1 MGLTIHLSSAFMN
14 NPVSTYRLQFHKDF
28 SFQDFEHL
36 IPYFR
41 KLGIGTIYAS
51 PILASAA
58 GSTHGYD
65 AIDPERINPEI
76 GTLGQFR
83 NLISSLQESQIGW
96 LQDIVPNH
104 MAFHPE
110 NPWLMDVLEKGKQS
124 VFASYFDIAWN
135 SGMFQGRLM
144 LPFLSKELD
153 ELIAGGEV
161 QVRYDGSRFGLDL
174 GGQIFPLNLRAYALL
189 LQNVDEKSQALTQLL
204 DQLLEM
210 NHIEDAAAFSQSWGE
225 WTLQFR
231 SLYGNREVKKS
242 IDAALLKIN
251 ADPAMLTEL
260 ADRQNYVPCHWQR
273 TEEQINFRRFFT
285 VNGLICLNIQDE
297 AVFEKYHTLISQ
309 LTGEGLFQGLR
320 IDHIDGLFD
329 PAAYLN
335 RLREQTGGDAYII
348 AEKILGEGENLPA
361 SWPIQGTTGYEF
373 LAIVNN
379 LFTNQSAEEV
389 FTAFYASLTGDDRP
403 VRAQLLSKKS
413 EILYGHM
420 AGELEN
426 LYQLFVSLELVD
438 QETLDRIGA
447 GLIRQ
452 VIGEFLIHCPVYRY
466 YGNAMPLP
474 EPESQAVKDILIDIS
489 KHHLDLSPAVEV
501 LEQSFIHRPA
511 LGDEHYNRRA
521 AEFYQRCM
529 QFTGP
534 LMAKGGEDTLMYTY
548 NRFIAH
554 NEVGDFPDRF
564 GITVNDFH
572 KYMKTR
578 RKEWPM
584 ALNATSTHDTKRGE
598 DVRARLNVLT
608 DLAGEWIGKVK
619 EWREINST
627 LHKSSEGPGA
637 NDEYLIYQTIAG
649 AYPMPGEDSDD
660 FGARLGEYLQKAL
673 REAKVDS
680 SWSSPN
686 EMYEREVKDF
696 ANQILRDDSAFFHSF
711 QKLLRNIADFGII
724 NSLAQVALKFTCPGI
739 PDVYQGCELWDL
751 SLVDPDN
758 RRKVDFGKRKEW
770 LDQLE
775 NYEPDRLVEKL
786 WDERSGG
793 KVKLWLTQRLFR
805 LRRQN
810 PLLFTEG
817 EYVPLKVRGAYK
829 EHLLAFMRQHK
840 RDVFVTV
847 IPLHAAVMSS
857 AQQKDFFELDWQDT
871 HVVLPGNVLPE
882 WSNEL
887 TGSQQTFQM
896 KLSPADL
903 FQGVPLAILRG
914 KRVDNDRNAGV
925 LLHISS
931 LSSPFG
937 IGDVGPAAY
946 QFADFLEQANQKVWQ
961 ILPLNP
967 TETSQ
972 GNSPYSALSSRA
984 GNPLLISP
992 ETLAREGFLTDE
1004 DLAQNH
1010 LPESSTV
1017 DFEAAGQKKEVL
1029 LERAFQ
1035 KYSELPGQASE
1046 EFEEF
1051 VASHSWLDDFAL
1063 YMVLKKRFKNQPWY
1077 TWPEEFRNRKAAA
1090 LNELRQTDQQ
1100 QIRRIEWQQ
1109 YVFDKQWKALRRYC
1123 NDREIKLFGD
1133 IPFYVSYDSADVWAD
1148 RELFCVDAD
1157 GKITGIAGVPPDA
1170 FSEDGQLW
1178 GMPVFNWDALRSQ
1191 GYQWWID
1198 RLARNIEL
1206 FDLVRLDHFRAFA
1219 DYWEVQ
1225 GNEKT
1230 AINGTWKTGPGE
1242 DFFQKVKTA
1251 LGRLPFIAEDLGEIS
1266 PEVYLLRDKFDLP
1279 GMKVLQFAFD
1289 ENMPQS
1295 DHIPHHYK
1303 HNFMA
1308 YTGTHDNNTTRGWY
1322 RELAAA
1328 GVQEL
1333 LEMYLGKPV
1342 SEENVAAE
1350 LARSV
1355 FGSVAK
1361 TAILPIQDILNLDEM
1376 AKMNLPGSD
1385 KNNWS
1390 WRLLPGQ
1397 ITEEAAQ
1404 FLSSITLLYNRE

>member
-1 MGLTIHLSSAFMN
+1 MN
-14 NPVSTYRLQFHKDF
+14 SPVSTYRLQFHKDF
-28 SFQDFEHL
+28 SFQDFELL

-41 KLGIGTIYAS
+41 KLGVGTIYAS

-65 AIDPERINPEI
+65 GVDPERINPEI
-76 GTLGQFR
+76 GTLDQLR
-83 NLISSLQESQIGW
+83 KLASNLQQSQIGW

-110 NPWLMDVLEKGKQS
+110 NPWLMDVLEKGRQS
-124 VFASYFDIAWN
+124 VFAPYFDIAWN
-135 SGMFQGRLM
+135 SGLFQGKLM
-144 LPFLSKELD
+144 APFLSKELD
-153 ELIAGGEV
+153 EMIAGREV
-161 QVRYDGSRFGLDL
+161 QVRYDGSRFVLDFD
-174 GGQIFPLNLRAYALL
+174 GQMYPLNLRSYVSL
-189 LQNVDEKSQALTQLL
+189 LQNVEEKSQAFTQLL
-204 DQLLEM
+204 DQLEEM
-210 NHIEDAAAFSQSWGE
+210 NHIEEAPAFSQRWGE
-225 WTLQFR
+225 WILQLR
-231 SLYGNREVKKS
+231 SLYSNAEVKAS
-242 IDAALLKIN
+242 IDAVLLKIN
-251 ADPAMLTEL
+251 EDPQMLTEL
-260 ADRQNYVPCHWQR
+260 ADQQNYVLCHWQR

-285 VNGLICLNIQDE
+285 VNGLICLNMQDA

-309 LTGEGLFQGLR
+309 LTAEGIFQGLR

-329 PAAYLN
+329 PATYLS
-335 RLREQTGGDAYII
+335 RLREQTGSDTYII
-348 AEKILGEGENLPA
+348 AEKILGEDEDLPA
-361 SWPIQGTTGYEF
+361 LWPIQGTTGYEF
-373 LAIVNN
+373 LAVVNN
-379 LFTNQSAEEV
+379 LFTNQSAEEA
-389 FTAFYASLTGDDRP
+389 FTEFYASLTADHRP
-403 VRAQLLSKKS
+403 VREQLLGKKS

-438 QETLDRIGA
+438 RETLDRIGA
-447 GLIRQ
+447 GLISQ

-466 YGNAMPLP
+466 YGNAMPLA
-474 EPESQAVKDILIDIS
+474 EPETLAVKAILNEIN

-501 LEQSFIHRPA
+501 LEQCFIHRPA
-511 LGDEHYNRRA
+511 LGDEQYNRRA

-564 GITVNDFH
+564 GITVSDFH

-608 DLAGEWIGKVK
+608 DLAGEWIGQVK
-619 EWREINST
+619 EWREINSA
-627 LHKSSEGPGA
+627 LRKSEEGPDA

-649 AYPMPGEDSDD
+649 AYPMPGEDNGDYTV
-660 FGARLGEYLQKAL
+660 RLSEYLQKAL
-673 REAKVDS
+673 REAKVNS

-686 EMYEREVKDF
+686 EAYENQVKDF
-696 ANQILRDDSAFFHSF
+696 AGQILKNDSAFFRSF
-711 QKLLRNIADFGII
+711 QEFLGAVVDFGII

-758 RRKVDFGKRKEW
+758 RREVDFEKRKDW

-775 NYEPDRLVEKL
+775 SYEPERLWNDR
-786 WDERSGG
+786 RNGQI
-793 KVKLWLTQRLFR
+793 KLWLTQRLFQ

-810 PLLFTEG
+810 PLLFTHG
-817 EYVPLKVRGAYK
+817 EYIPLKARGAYK
-829 EHLLAFMRQHK
+829 DHLLAFMRCHK
-840 RDVFVTV
+840 RDVVITI
-847 IPLHAAVMSS
+847 IPLHVAVISR
-857 AQQKDFFELDWQDT
+857 AQQKEFFELDWKDT
-871 HVVLPGNVLPE
+871 HVALPGNVLPE
-882 WSNEL
+882 WSDEL
-887 TGSQQTFQM
+887 TGRQQAFQM

-903 FQGVPLAILRG
+903 FRGAPLAILKG
-914 KRVDNDRNAGV
+914 KRVENERNAGV
-925 LLHISS
+925 LLHITS
-931 LSSPFG
+931 LDSRFG
-937 IGDVGPAAY
+937 IGDIGPAAY
-946 QFADFLEQANQKVWQ
+946 EFADFLERTNQKVWQ

-972 GNSPYSALSSRA
+972 GNSPYSALSSHA

-992 ETLAREGFLTDE
+992 ESLVREGFLTDE
-1004 DLAQNH
+1004 DLTQNY
-1010 LPESSTV
+1010 LPESSIV
-1017 DFEAAGQKKEVL
+1017 DFEAAGQKKQIL
-1029 LERAFQ
+1029 LEHAFQ
-1035 KYSELPGQASE
+1035 KYIEHPGEASG
-1046 EFEEF
+1046 EFKEF
-1051 VASHSWLDDFAL
+1051 VAGHSAWLDDFAL
-1063 YMVLKKRFKNQPWY
+1063 YMVLKNRFENQPWY
-1077 TWPEEFRNRKAAA
+1077 TWPEEFRNREKAA
-1090 LNELRQTDQQ
+1090 LDQLRQTDHQ
-1100 QIRRIEWQQ
+1100 QIQMVEWQQ
-1109 YVFDKQWKALRRYC
+1109 YVFDKQWKELRRYC
-1123 NDREIKLFGD
+1123 NDREIKLLGD
-1133 IPFYVSYDSADVWAD
+1133 IPFYVSYDSADVWAH
-1148 RELFCVDAD
+1148 RELFCVDGD
-1157 GKITGIAGVPPDA
+1157 GKITEIAGVPPDA

-1219 DYWEVQ
+1219 DYWEVP
-1225 GNEKT
+1225 GGEKT
-1230 AINGTWKTGPGE
+1230 AVNGTWKTGPGE

-1266 PEVYLLRDKFDLP
+1266 PEVYLLRDKFNLP

-1303 HNFMA
+1303 PNFIA
-1308 YTGTHDNNTTRGWY
+1308 YTGTHDNNTTKGWY
-1322 RELAAA
+1322 CELAAT
-1328 GVQEL
+1328 GMRERI
-1333 LEMYLGKPV
+1333 EMYLGRPV

-1361 TAILPIQDILNLDEM
+1361 TAILPIQDILNLDET
-1376 AKMNLPGSD
+1376 AKMNLPGSNE
-1385 KNNWS
+1385 NNWS

-1397 ITEEAAQ
+1397 ITEDAAQ

>member
-1 MGLTIHLSSAFMN
+1 MN
-14 NPVSTYRLQFHKDF
+14 IPVSTYRLQFHKDF

-65 AIDPERINPEI
+65 GVDPGRIDPEI
-76 GTLGQFR
+76 GTLGQLR
-83 NLISSLQESQIGW
+83 NLISNLRESQIGW

-104 MAFHPE
+104 MAFNPE

-124 VFASYFDIAWN
+124 VFAPYFDAAWN
-135 SGMFQGRLM
+135 SGLFQGKLM
-144 LPFLSKELD
+144 VPFLSKDLD
-153 ELIAGGEV
+153 EFITCRELKLC
-161 QVRYDGSRFGLDL
+161 YDESRFALDV
-174 GGQIFPLNLRAYALL
+174 GGQMYPLNLRSYVLL
-189 LQNVDEKSQALTQLL
+189 LQNVEERSQAITQLIG
-204 DQLLEM
+204 QLEEM
-210 NHIEDAAAFSQSWGE
+210 NHIEDASAFSQRWSE
-225 WTLQFR
+225 WILQLR
-231 SLYGNREVKKS
+231 SLYSNVEIKAS

-251 ADPAMLTEL
+251 EDQAMLRAL
-260 ADRQNYVPCHWQR
+260 ADQQNYVLCHWQR

-285 VNGLICLNIQDE
+285 VNGLICLNMQDE
-297 AVFEKYHTLISQ
+297 VVFEKYHTLISQ

-329 PAAYLN
+329 PTAYLS
-335 RLREQTGGDAYII
+335 RLREQTGSDTYII
-348 AEKILGEGENLPA
+348 AEKILGEGEELPA
-361 SWPIQGTTGYEF
+361 SWSIQGTTGYDF
-373 LAIVNN
+373 LAVVNN
-379 LFTNQSAEEV
+379 LFTNQSAQEV
-389 FTAFYASLTGDDRP
+389 FTAFYASITADDRP
-403 VRAQLLSKKS
+403 VGEQLLSKKD

-466 YGNAMPLP
+466 YGSAMPLS
-474 EPESQAVKDILIDIS
+474 ELESQAVKNIFVDINR
-489 KHHLDLSPAVEV
+489 HHLDLSPAVEV
-501 LEQSFIHRPA
+501 LEQCFIHRPA
-511 LGDEHYNRRA
+511 LGDEHHNSRA

-564 GITVNDFH
+564 GITVSDFH
-572 KYMKTR
+572 QYMKKR
-578 RKEWPM
+578 RKEWPL

-598 DVRARLNVLT
+598 DVRARLNALT
-608 DLAGEWIGKVK
+608 DLAGEWIGEVEK
-619 EWREINST
+619 WRALNNG
-627 LHKSSEGPGA
+627 LHKSAQAPDA

-649 AYPMPGEDSDD
+649 AYPMPGEDSGD
-660 FGARLGEYLQKAL
+660 FAARLGEYLQKAL
-673 REAKVDS
+673 REAKVNS

-686 EMYEREVKDF
+686 EAYEKGVRDF
-696 ANQILRDDSAFFHSF
+696 ANQILKDDSAFFSSF
-711 QKLLRNIADFGII
+711 QKVLGRISDFGMI
-724 NSLAQVALKFTCPGI
+724 NSLSQVALKFTCPGI

-758 RRKVDFGKRKEW
+758 RRKVDFGKREEW

-775 NYEPDRLVEKL
+775 SYAPDKLLEKL
-786 WDERSGG
+786 WKDRSNGQ
-793 KVKLWLTQRLFR
+793 VKLWLTQLMFQ

-810 PLLFTEG
+810 PMLFTQG
-817 EYVPLKVRGAYK
+817 EYIPLKVKGACK
-829 EHLLAFMRQHK
+829 DHLLAFARHYK
-840 RDVFVTV
+840 RDVSLTI
-847 IPLHAAVMSS
+847 IPLHTAVMSR
-857 AQQKDFFELDWQDT
+857 AQRKDFFELDWQDT
-871 HVVLPGNVLPE
+871 HVVLPANLLPE
-882 WSNEL
+882 WSNL
-887 TGSQQTFQM
+887 LAGDQQVFRS
-896 KLSPADL
+896 KISPADI
-903 FQGVPLAILRG
+903 FRGMPLAILKG
-914 KRVDNDRNAGV
+914 KRADNDRNAGV

-931 LSSPFG
+931 LASPFG
-937 IGDVGPAAY
+937 IGDIGPAAY
-946 QFADFLEQANQKVWQ
+946 QFADFLERADQKVWQ

-967 TETSQ
+967 TDTSQ
-972 GNSPYSALSSRA
+972 GNSPYSALSSLA

-992 ETLAREGFLTDE
+992 EALSREGFLTDQ
-1004 DLAQNH
+1004 DLEQNH

-1017 DFEAAGQKKEVL
+1017 DFEAAQEKKHVL

-1035 KYSELPGQASE
+1035 KYRAHPGEAQGELE
-1046 EFEEF
+1046 EFI
-1051 VASHSWLDDFAL
+1051 ASHSAWLDDFAL
-1063 YMVLKKRFKNQPWY
+1063 YMVLKKRFENRPWH
-1077 TWPEEFRNRKAAA
+1077 TWPEVFRNREEAA
-1090 LNELRQTDQQ
+1090 LDKLRETDHE
-1100 QIRRIEWQQ
+1100 QIQRIKWQQ
-1109 YVFDKQWKALRRYC
+1109 YVFDKQWKELRQYC

-1133 IPFYVSYDSADVWAD
+1133 IPFYVSYDSADVWAN
-1148 RELFCVDAD
+1148 RELFCVDKE

-1170 FSEDGQLW
+1170 FSKDGQLW
-1178 GMPVFNWDALRSQ
+1178 GMPVFNWYALRSQ

-1206 FDLVRLDHFRAFA
+1206 FDFVRLDHFRAFA
-1219 DYWEVQ
+1219 DYWEVP
-1225 GNEKT
+1225 GGEKT
-1230 AINGTWKTGPGE
+1230 AVNGTWKTGPSQ
-1242 DFFQKVKTA
+1242 DFFQKVETA
-1251 LGRLPFIAEDLGEIS
+1251 LGRLPFIAEDLGEIG
-1266 PEVYLLRDKFDLP
+1266 PEVYQLRDKFNLP

-1289 ENMPQS
+1289 ENMPLS
-1295 DHIPHHYK
+1295 DHIPHHYG
-1303 HNFMA
+1303 HNFIA
-1308 YTGTHDNNTTRGWY
+1308 YTGTHDNNTTKGWY
-1322 RELAAA
+1322 RELAAT
-1328 GVQEL
+1328 GLRERVET
-1333 LEMYLGKPV
+1333 YLGKSV
-1342 SEENVAAE
+1342 SEENAAVE

-1361 TAILPIQDILNLDEM
+1361 TAILPIQDILNLDET
-1376 AKMNLPGSD
+1376 ARMNLPGSIE
-1385 KNNWS
+1385 NNWS